1 MCKNTLVLFR
11 HGVLQVGVCGARI
24 RESGVEVK
32 FERVR
37 AVVSAGMK
45 WRKWVVGTEQE
56 DIARLENVRCNEG
69 VSTSSATTDNN
80 SNIVQTGASN
90 GVHHCFLI
98 GPFAR
103 TGDETKPNAIPSN
116 EDCK

>member
-56 DIARLENVRCNEG
+56 DIARLENVRCNEASPQA
-69 VSTSSATTDNN
+69 VLQPIIIRTLYKQEQATGSIT
-80 SNIVQTGASN
+80 A
-90 GVHHCFLI
+90 F
-98 GPFAR
+98 
-103 TGDETKPNAIPSN
+103 
-116 EDCK
+116 